1 MRARLTSLRLALR
14 VRELGR
20 EASMEFQDVLYEA
33 ADGVATI
40 TINRPK
46 QMNAFRGQTV
56 DELVQ
61 AFHEAWRD
69 RSVGAVILTGDGD
82 RAFCVGGDQTTRE
95 EGGYKGKPSRSDLG
109 LDIEDLHSVIR
120 DIPKPVIA
128 AVNGYAIGGG
138 HVLHVICDLTIA
150 ADTAKFGQVG
160 PKVGSVDPGFGTMYL
175 ARVVGEKRAREIWYL
190 CRQYSA
196 EEALQMGLANT
207 VVPKE
212 QLMDEARAWA
222 AEILAKS
229 PTALKLAKASFNAET
244 EHIRGIGSLAMTGL
258 ALYYGTEESAEGTLA
273 FQEKRSPDFGRFR
286 K

>member
-1 MRARLTSLRLALR
+1 
-14 VRELGR
+14 
-20 EASMEFQDVLYEA
+20 MEFEDVLYEA
-33 ADGVATI
+33 SEGVATI

-46 QMNAFRGQTV
+46 QLNAFRGQTV
-56 DELVQ
+56 DELVE

-69 RSVGAVILTGDGD
+69 RSVGCVILTGAGEK
-82 RAFCVGGDQTTRE
+82 AFCVGGDQTTRE

-175 ARVVGEKRAREIWYL
+175 ARVVGEKKAREIWYL
-190 CRQYSA
+190 CEQYTAEDCRQMS
-196 EEALQMGLANT
+196 LVNK
-207 VVPKE
+207 VVPAAE
-212 QLMDEARAWA
+212 LMSAARAWA
-222 AEILAKS
+222 KKIAAMS
-229 PTALKLAKASFNAET
+229 PTAITLAKASFNAPSE
-244 EHIRGIGSLAMTGL
+244 EIRGIGAVALRAL
-258 ALYYGTEESAEGTLA
+258 ALYYGTEEAVEGKNA
-273 FQEKRSPDFGRFR
+273 FLEKRSPQFAKFR
-286 K
+286 R

>member
-1 MRARLTSLRLALR
+1 
-14 VRELGR
+14 
-20 EASMEFQDVLYEA
+20 MEFEDVLYEA

-46 QMNAFRGQTV
+46 QLNSFRGQTV

-69 RSVGAVILTGDGD
+69 RGVGCVILTGAGEK
-82 RAFCVGGDQTTRE
+82 AFCVGGDQTTRE

-138 HVLHVICDLTIA
+138 HVLHVLCDLTIA
-150 ADTAKFGQVG
+150 ADSAKFGQVG

-175 ARVVGEKRAREIWYL
+175 ARIVGEKKAREMWYL
-190 CRQYSA
+190 CEQYTAEDCRQ
-196 EEALQMGLANT
+196 MN
-207 VVPKE
+207 
-212 QLMDEARAWA
+212 EARAWA
-222 AEILAKS
+222 KKIAGMS
-229 PTALKLAKASFNAET
+229 PTAITLAKVSFNAPSE
-244 EHIRGIGSLAMTGL
+244 EIRGIGAVALRGL
-258 ALYYGTEESAEGTLA
+258 ALYYGTEEALEGKNA
-273 FQEKRSPDFGRFR
+273 FLEKRKPEFARFR
-286 K
+286 R